1 MSVCPIVRIQSSF
14 LDMMGSTVLILI
26 YADLGYWSAPEQYPS
41 QVEQNAISCS
51 KVQTVGLVPAVQLY
65 NLSSFSIFFTHR
77 FEDDIEYMI
86 RSRPGLYWQITWRF
100 VSPLI
105 VLVIFVASLVNMG
118 INPMTYSAWIP
129 NKVGHS
135 VLVNYEFFNTLL

>member
-1 MSVCPIVRIQSSF
+1 M
-14 LDMMGSTVLILI
+14 
-26 YADLGYWSAPEQYPS
+26 
-41 QVEQNAISCS
+41 
-51 KVQTVGLVPAVQLY
+51 GLVPAVKLY